1 MRRAALSMV
10 LLFVL
15 SGLPLCA
22 ATSVPRRPLIV
33 SSQDHSLVDVDA
45 EDCDHFHTTNVTSLP
60 GSAHASEQRD
70 VPLSNGGPL
79 RVRASNESGVAV
91 RGWDRPYARLTVCK
105 SAMAMTD
112 ALAQNALRKISVA
125 VKQDEIVTL
134 GPESDQTQTWWV
146 HMILQ
151 VPKTASLDVASANG
165 GIAIRNMSGRVTAR
179 ATNGGISLASCGGQN
194 HVQTENGG
202 ITLDKIS
209 GSVHAETQNGPI
221 SLKLRDVAVPPLE
234 AMTEDEGEILC
245 NLKGCADGL
254 GNWTP
259 NRKHLRIGSTA
270 PQIRLTSYSSDI
282 MIEHVR

>member
-1 MRRAALSMV
+1 MRRPTLCLIFLS
-10 LLFVL
+10 LLL
-15 SGLPLCA
+15 ALPLSA
-22 ATSVPRRPLIV
+22 ATNTPRRPLIV

-60 GSAHASEQRD
+60 GSAHASERRD
-70 VPLSNGGPL
+70 IPLHNDRPL

-112 ALAQNALRKISVA
+112 ALAKNALRRISVA
-125 VKQDEIVTL
+125 VKEGEILTI

-151 VPKTASLDVASANG
+151 VPKAASLDVASANG
-165 GIAIRNMSGRVTAR
+165 GISVRNMAGRVTAR
-179 ATNGGISLASCGGQN
+179 ATNGGISLASCSGQN
-194 HVQTENGG
+194 HVKTENGG
-202 ITLDKIS
+202 ISLEKIS
-209 GSVHAETQNGPI
+209 GSIHAETQNGQI
-221 SLKLRDVAVPPLE
+221 SLKVRDDPVPSLE
-234 AMTEDEGEILC
+234 AITDDEGEILC

-259 NRKHLRIGSTA
+259 DRKHLRIGSAA
-270 PQIRLTSYSSDI
+270 PQIRLTSFSSDI